1 MHTFLERLFL
11 PSRLL
16 ALCVAALAVT
26 LLLHTLFKDELEAL
40 FAPLVLELESKDQN
54 IYVVRNEQMT
64 ILKSGGLFINNNVYN
79 PQRPLKHYLEYTAL
93 LCMGAVYCDDPESIL
108 VIGLAGGTVPTY
120 LAHHYPEAQITSVD
134 FDPAMQRVAE
144 QYFNFRESPR
154 NRVAIEDGRV
164 FLRTTQERY
173 DLIIIDAFDGRNVPF
188 HLSTREFLELC
199 NKRLNPGGVLA
210 ANTPSSEKLNQRYLA
225 TFASVFARVD
235 VFQAQRAGNRILVA
249 HNASVPA
256 DKRRLQQRFAAKQ
269 RKRDF
274 AEMDAAQI
282 FEATFAGA
290 YGQGGKQAPQAPL
303 LTDDYAPVN
312 LMLPPARVAL

>member
-1 MHTFLERLFL
+1 M
-11 PSRLL
+11 
-16 ALCVAALAVT
+16 AVT

-79 PQRPLKHYLEYTAL
+79 PERPLKHYLEYTAL
-93 LCMGAVYCDDPESIL
+93 LCMGAVYCDDPKSIL

-120 LAHHYPEAQITSVD
+120 LAHHYPEATVTSVD

-144 QYFNFRESPR
+144 EYFNFRESPR

-164 FLRTTQERY
+164 FLRTTQKRY
-173 DLIIIDAFDGRNVPF
+173 DLIVIDAFDGRNVPF

-199 NKRLNPGGVLA
+199 KSRLNPGGALA
-210 ANTPSSEKLNQRYLA
+210 ANTPSAEDLNQRYLA
-225 TFASVFARVD
+225 TFAAVFPRVD

-249 HNASVPA
+249 HDAAVPA
-256 DKRRLQQRFAAKQ
+256 DTQLLRQRFAHKQ
-269 RKRDF
+269 RERGF
-274 AEMDAAQI
+274 AEMDVAQL
-282 FEATFAGA
+282 FDATFAGA
-290 YGQGGKQAPQAPL
+290 YGQNAEAAPQAPL
-303 LTDDYAPVN
+303 LTDNFAPVN
-312 LMLPPARVAL
+312 LLLPPARVAL